1 MRTLAWWTL
10 TFGIVLATSSPRAQQ
25 AAATNPLQGNAQAIG
40 QGLQLFRSS
49 CASCHGLN
57 AKGLRGPD
65 LTTGQYSRGGTDA
78 QLFRTIM
85 QGIPGTDMPG
95 AQFSDATADQVW
107 AVIAYLRT
115 LSGPASDEDKRGNAQ
130 NGETL
135 FFGKS
140 TCSQCHMVHGR
151 GGRLGPDLSRI
162 GATRSRTALIDEIR
176 TPSRSF
182 TDGYWPVTVVAR
194 DGRRTRGVRK
204 NEDPFSIQI
213 MDTNERLLSFDHSEL
228 REVVR
233 EPRSLMPDYGPDR
246 LSDAELDDL
255 IRYLRSL
262 QP

>member
-1 MRTLAWWTL
+1 MRTLIRWTL
-10 TFGIVLATSSPRAQQ
+10 TFAIALTASAPRAQQ
-25 AAATNPLQGNAQAIG
+25 AEATNPFQGNAQAIG

-57 AKGLRGPD
+57 AKGVRGPD
-65 LTTGQYSRGGTDA
+65 LTTGQWSRGGTDA

-95 AQFSDATADQVW
+95 AQNADATPDQVW

-115 LSGPASDEDKRGNAQ
+115 LSSSASADDDTRGNAQ

-135 FFGKS
+135 FFGKA
-140 TCSQCHMVHGR
+140 TCGQCHMVRGR

-162 GATRSRTALIDEIR
+162 GATRSRTALITEIR
-176 TPSRSF
+176 TPSGFF
-182 TDGYWPVTVVAR
+182 TDGYWPVTVVTK
-194 DGRRTRGVRK
+194 DGRRVRGVRK
-204 NEDPFSIQI
+204 NEDPFSLQI
-213 MDTNERLLSFDHSEL
+213 MDTSEKILSFDRSDL

-233 EPRSLMPDYGPDR
+233 EARSLMPDYGADR
-246 LSDAELDDL
+246 LSDAELDDV

-262 QP
+262 